1 MPVGRKLKEDF
12 LEGSRTCS
20 LHDRQ
25 LVSSRVG
32 RKVIQTGC
40 PSGGDKGAG

>member
-1 MPVGRKLKEDF
+1 MLVGRKLKEHF

-32 RKVIQTGC
+32 RKAIQTGLT
-40 PSGGDKGAG
+40 SGGDKGAG